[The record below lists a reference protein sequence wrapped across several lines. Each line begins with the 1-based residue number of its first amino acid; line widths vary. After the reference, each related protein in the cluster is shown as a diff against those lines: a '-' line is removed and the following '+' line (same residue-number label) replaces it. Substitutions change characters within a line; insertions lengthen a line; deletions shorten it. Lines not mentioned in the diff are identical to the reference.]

1 MSSVE
6 GSIADKTTAHIEL
19 RYQINKRLERRYK
32 DVTDY
37 PQSHTSQIKLQ
48 HLISSPILLK

>member
-6 GSIADKTTAHIEL
+6 GSITDKTEDHIEL
-19 RYQINKRLERRYK
+19 RYQIHKRLERRYK
-32 DVTDY
+32 DVTDF
-37 PQSHTSQIKLQ
+37 PQSRTSQIKLQ